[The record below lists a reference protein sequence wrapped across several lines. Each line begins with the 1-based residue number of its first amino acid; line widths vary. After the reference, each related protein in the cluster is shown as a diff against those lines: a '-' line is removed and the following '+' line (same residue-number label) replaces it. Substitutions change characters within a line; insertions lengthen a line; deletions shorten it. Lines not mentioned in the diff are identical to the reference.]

1 MVMPHT
7 PSNFATAH
15 ASNVRSSDVPLK
27 GRVSKASVMSDG
39 RTHNEPM
46 STVINILQ
54 ARGSTADFVSRLS
67 RAHGPQLLRYLER
80 MLGRKDAA
88 EDVAQEAY
96 LKLYRLSRP
105 NEVNSPRALLFDVA
119 TKLAIDRLKRAKV
132 EAAAK
137 DAEAEMNDV
146 ADEAPRPDHRALLD
160 EAMQRLTQ
168 IIEEL
173 QPSLRQVFVMRYV
186 TQMPRQE
193 IADTLQITVGAVEQR
208 LTRALTHCRQRLA
221 AHGIDW
227 VGLE

>member
-1 MVMPHT
+1 M
-7 PSNFATAH
+7 S
-15 ASNVRSSDVPLK
+15 
-27 GRVSKASVMSDG
+27 GRGKDDDSMG
-39 RTHNEPM
+39 
-46 STVINILQ
+46 TVINILQ

-67 RAHGPQLLRYLER
+67 RAHGAQLLRYLER
-80 MLGRKDAA
+80 MLGRKDVA

-105 NEVNSPRALLFDVA
+105 NEVNCPRALLFDAA
-119 TKLAIDRLKRAKV
+119 TKLAIDRLRKMRA
-132 EAAAK
+132 EARSTG
-137 DAEAEMNDV
+137 AEAEMNEV
-146 ADEAPRPDHRALLD
+146 ADESPRPDRRALLD
-160 EAMQRLTQ
+160 EAMQRLTH

-173 QPSLRQVFVMRYV
+173 QPSLRQVFVMRFV

-193 IADTLQITVGAVEQR
+193 IADKLHITVGAVEQR

>member
-1 MVMPHT
+1 MT
-7 PSNFATAH
+7 
-15 ASNVRSSDVPLK
+15 
-27 GRVSKASVMSDG
+27 GRGKDNDSMG
-39 RTHNEPM
+39 
-46 STVINILQ
+46 TVINILQ
-54 ARGSTADFVSRLS
+54 ARGNTAEFVSRLT
-67 RAHGPQLLRYLER
+67 RAHGAQLLRYLER

-105 NEVNSPRALLFDVA
+105 NEVHSPRALLFDVA
-119 TKLAIDRLKRAKV
+119 TKLAIDRLKQART

-137 DAEAEMNDV
+137 DAEAEMNEV
-146 ADEAPRPDHRALLD
+146 PDEAPRPDRRALLD
-160 EAMQRLTQ
+160 EAMQRLTH

-173 QPSLRQVFVMRYV
+173 QSSLRQVFVRRYV

-193 IADTLQITVGAVEQR
+193 IADKLHITVGAVEQR

>member
-1 MVMPHT
+1 M
-7 PSNFATAH
+7 S
-15 ASNVRSSDVPLK
+15 
-27 GRVSKASVMSDG
+27 GRGKDDDSMG
-39 RTHNEPM
+39 
-46 STVINILQ
+46 TVINILQ

-67 RAHGPQLLRYLER
+67 RAHGAQLLRYLER
-80 MLGRKDAA
+80 MLGRKDVA

-105 NEVNSPRALLFDVA
+105 NEVNCPRALLFDAA
-119 TKLAIDRLKRAKV
+119 TKLAIDRLRKMRA
-132 EAAAK
+132 EARSTG
-137 DAEAEMNDV
+137 AEAEMNDV
-146 ADEAPRPDHRALLD
+146 ADESPRPDRRALLD
-160 EAMQRLTQ
+160 EAMQRLTH

-173 QPSLRQVFVMRYV
+173 QPSLRQVFVMRFV

-193 IADTLQITVGAVEQR
+193 IADKLHITVGAVEQR

>member
-1 MVMPHT
+1 MT
-7 PSNFATAH
+7 
-15 ASNVRSSDVPLK
+15 
-27 GRVSKASVMSDG
+27 GRGTDDDSMG
-39 RTHNEPM
+39 
-46 STVINILQ
+46 TVINILQ
-54 ARGSTADFVSRLS
+54 ARGSAADFVSRLS
-67 RAHGPQLLRYLER
+67 RAHGAQLLRYLER

-105 NEVNSPRALLFDVA
+105 NEVNCPRALLFDVA
-119 TKLAIDRLKRAKV
+119 TKLAIDRLRKTRA
-132 EAAAK
+132 EARSK

-146 ADEAPRPDHRALLD
+146 PDEAPRPDRRALLD
-160 EAMQRLTQ
+160 EAMQHLTHV
-168 IIEEL
+168 IEEL

-193 IADTLQITVGAVEQR
+193 IADKLHITVGAVEQR

-221 AHGIDW
+221 AQGIDW

>member
-1 MVMPHT
+1 M
-7 PSNFATAH
+7 
-15 ASNVRSSDVPLK
+15 
-27 GRVSKASVMSDG
+27 G
-39 RTHNEPM
+39 
-46 STVINILQ
+46 TVINILQ

-67 RAHGPQLLRYLER
+67 RSHGAQLLRYLER

-105 NEVNSPRALLFDVA
+105 SEVNCPRALLFDVA
-119 TKLAIDRLKRAKV
+119 TKLAIDRLRKTRA
-132 EAAAK
+132 EARAN
-137 DAEAEMNDV
+137 DAGAEMNDV
-146 ADEAPRPDHRALLD
+146 PDESPRPDRRALLD
-160 EAMQRLTQ
+160 EAMQRLTHV
-168 IIEEL
+168 IEEL

-193 IADTLQITVGAVEQR
+193 IADKLHITVGAVEQR